1 MEFDDII
8 PMKKENTRM
17 KKLINKIINWFKN
30 LFSSNAAELN
40 LKINQIARL
49 EQEVN
54 GLHTQINQLTELL
67 KDRTTIVNNLV
78 EVVEQKNKT
87 INELKQR
94 ERDLLDVI
102 HEEQV
107 NELMRGAEDDRN

>member
-1 MEFDDII
+1 MEEDDII
-8 PMKKENTRM
+8 QRRMAQMKR
-17 KKLINKIINWFKN
+17 LINKIINWFKS
-30 LFSSNAAELN
+30 LFGSNAAELN

-49 EQEVN
+49 EQEAS
-54 GLHTQINQLTELL
+54 GLRTQINQLTGLL
-67 KDRTTIVNNLV
+67 KERMAIVNNLM
-78 EVVEQKNKT
+78 EAVEQKNKT

-107 NELMRGAEDDRN
+107 NELMRGVEDDRN